1 MESTAANLANT
12 ATSTSTVIS
21 HLDEMDKYHAKS
33 REAYP
38 TVPGTEGRT
47 FEFRVEFA
55 HDIAPLAALVGWAAE
70 TWWQSPVCPWGD
82 ADVKMTLKPNTL
94 TLEELRWLF
103 GQVVDCHVA
112 METLELSGNY
122 TGDRRYQDEYE
133 LAAVVPTAENIS
145 QAIAG
150 LREYMDCL
158 DNFRRRADE
167 ALDALEGGAD
177 AWSKKVHL
185 QHFATLDEQALSFL
199 KDLRKTG
206 KLEKFMT
213 ELSLAEPGANEPPVS
228 ALVEG
233 I

>member
-1 MESTAANLANT
+1 MKSTTANLANT

-21 HLDEMDKYHAKS
+21 HLDEMDKYYAKS
-33 REAYP
+33 READP
-38 TVPGTEGRT
+38 TMPGTEDRT

-55 HDIAPLAALVGWAAE
+55 HDIAPLAALVGWAVE

-82 ADVKMTLKPNTL
+82 ADVKMTLRPNTL
-94 TLEELRWLF
+94 TTEELRWLF

-112 METLELSGNY
+112 METLEPSVNY

-133 LAAVVPTAENIS
+133 LAAVVPTPENLS
-145 QAIAG
+145 RAIAG

-158 DNFRRRADE
+158 DNSRERADE

-185 QHFATLDEQALSFL
+185 QHFSSPDEQAIAFMNGLQ
-199 KDLRKTG
+199 KAG
-206 KLEKFMT
+206 KLESFMA
-213 ELSLAEPGANEPPVS
+213 ELASVDGWPSDSVLPVV
-228 ALVEG
+228 ARG
-233 I
+233 G